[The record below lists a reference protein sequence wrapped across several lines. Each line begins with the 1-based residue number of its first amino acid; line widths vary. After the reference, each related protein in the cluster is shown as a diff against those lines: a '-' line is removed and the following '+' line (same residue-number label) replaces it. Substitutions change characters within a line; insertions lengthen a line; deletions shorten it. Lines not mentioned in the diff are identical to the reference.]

1 MNKALKVVL
10 CLLGIIIPVGM
21 IFMIVGYEK
30 ARINSSELIIYEE
43 IEKNISYNLSLIETI
58 LIFVFVTFSLSS
70 DSLIN
75 RNLSFLCDFC
85 DFKVTGLY
93 ILSILFFLFL

>member
-58 LIFVFVTFSLSS
+58 LIFVFVTILVI
-70 DSLIN
+70 SLIHLILILFN
-75 RNLSFLCDFC
+75 ILYINKTWYRNL
-85 DFKVTGLY
+85 Y
-93 ILSILFFLFL
+93 IILTF